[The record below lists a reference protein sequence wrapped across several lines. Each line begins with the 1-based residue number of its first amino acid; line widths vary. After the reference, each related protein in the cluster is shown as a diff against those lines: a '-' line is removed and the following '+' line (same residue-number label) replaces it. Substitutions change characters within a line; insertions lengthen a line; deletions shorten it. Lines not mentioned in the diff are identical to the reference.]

1 MTVDTHA
8 FKEAFLAEK
17 CEGFVLLLDAQRMPP
32 PAPPPF
38 LTRKYDNHH
47 LCVFVFQSEAAAEK
61 EKKIFPSAER
71 ISIKVVSCAEIKAF
85 APTGYFGMSVLVFL
99 RDDDGTFALL

>member
-8 FKEAFLAEK
+8 FKEAFLAAK
-17 CEGFVLLLDAQRMPP
+17 CEGFILLLESQRLPP

-47 LCVFVFQSEAAAEK
+47 LCMFVFQSEAAAEE
-61 EKKIFPSAER
+61 EKKIFPSTSR
-71 ISIKVVSCAEIKAF
+71 IGVASVSCAEVKAF

-99 RDDDGTFALL
+99 RDDDGKFSLL